1 MAYDLLGDAMA
12 MKCGGIAML
21 RWFMED
27 LATLAAL
34 MLIVATIAAWAV
46 MLGG

>member
-1 MAYDLLGDAMA
+1 M
-12 MKCGGIAML
+12 AML
-21 RWFMED
+21 RWFVED

-34 MLIVATIAAWAV
+34 MLVVAIIAACSV

>member
-1 MAYDLLGDAMA
+1 
-12 MKCGGIAML
+12 ML
-21 RWFMED
+21 RWFVED

-34 MLIVATIAAWAV
+34 MLVVAIIAACSV

>member
-1 MAYDLLGDAMA
+1 MA
-12 MKCGGIAML
+12 MLK
-21 RWFMED
+21 WFVED

-34 MLIVATIAAWAV
+34 MLVIAIIAACSV